1 MKPSAYR
8 SMSLARQGKT
18 DPKNKGGLKR
28 WIEERWI
35 NLTPYAF
42 NVVSLK
48 ESPKCGDS
56 SLNPVIGGVRQKSV
70 CRPMRTVSR
79 QTPTL
84 ASAYTKKQIRRAIEM
99 KNKGERINWAGL
111 GG

>member
-8 SMSLARQGKT
+8 SMSLAKQGKT

-28 WIEERWI
+28 WIEERWV

-48 ESPKCGDS
+48 DSPACGDS
-56 SLNPVIGGVRQKSV
+56 SKNPAGQKSV
-70 CRPMRTVSR
+70 CRPMRRMTKN
-79 QTPTL
+79 TPSL
-84 ASAYTKKQIRRAIEM
+84 ASSFTKEQVKRAVRL
-99 KNKGERINWAGL
+99 KNAGKRINWNTL
-111 GG
+111 